1 MSARI
6 PVAVWWRDD
15 DAGRDDPR
23 LEPLLAIAARH
34 GVGLALAVVPA
45 WLEPA
50 TRQRILASRE
60 AVVWQ
65 HGFDHGDHAGGRGK
79 QIELGGTRPAAA
91 TIDDL
96 IRGRARLE
104 RAFGER
110 FRPVLVPPWNRI
122 DASVRAALPEGLWTG
137 LSRFGPET
145 PGSRPP
151 ELNTQVDGILWRA
164 GRRALDLEGWQ
175 RALDA
180 QIAAGRTR
188 IGLLTHHR
196 EMDGAALAALDR
208 LIAMLLQDS
217 RIRWLDPGRWD
228 GEER

>member
-1 MSARI
+1 MEA

-23 LEPLLAIAARH
+23 LEPLLEIAARH
-34 GVGLALAVVPA
+34 GVPVALAVVPA
-45 WLEPA
+45 WLEPT
-50 TRQRILASRE
+50 TRARLLASRE

-65 HGFDHGDHAGGRGK
+65 HGWDHTDHAGGREK
-79 QIELGGTRPAAA
+79 PIELGGTRPVAS
-91 TIDDL
+91 TIDAL
-96 IRGRARLE
+96 IRGRARLAQ
-104 RAFGER
+104 AFGER

-122 DASVRAALPEGLWTG
+122 AAPVRAALPSGLWIG

-145 PGSRPP
+145 PAAMPP
-151 ELNTQVDGILWRA
+151 EINTQVDGILWRH
-164 GRRALDLEGWQ
+164 GRRALDLAGW
-175 RALDA
+175 RRSLEA
-180 QIAAGRTR
+180 QIDTGRRR

-196 EMDGAALAALDR
+196 EMDAAALAALDR

-228 GEER
+228 GEDR